1 MVDIFRL
8 VNGMLQHAE
17 EYFVP
22 KGRSALLRKL
32 AEQAIY
38 NRTILNIA

>member
-8 VNGMLQHAE
+8 IKGMLNHAE
-17 EYFVP
+17 EFFVP

-38 NRTILNIA
+38 DRTILKTA